1 MIKNRKTIIFA
12 IVAVLIVA
20 IATIATIMIIN
31 SNSNKSSSSN
41 TNSSISNKS
50 IATLRT
56 EADAARQASN
66 ISLEKALLLE
76 AQKKLKNEPKSD
88 ANTNAQVDVSAQ
100 LCMAGVKSACK
111 GY

>member
-1 MIKNRKTIIFA
+1 MIAPKQGLVKLMDIGVMIKNRKTIIFA

-76 AQKKLKNEPKSD
+76 AQKKLKNER
-88 ANTNAQVDVSAQ
+88 QVCV
-100 LCMAGVKSACK
+100 
-111 GY
+111 